1 LILGDN
7 CGTAGYEENS
17 KEEEEFKPEKKRQQ
31 LVDGAY
37 RIIFNNENQNKYH
50 TKTNVRD
57 KSIDNFH
64 GDAIPV
70 FSMGEG
76 VTAGG
81 AGLGAFSGGMGPGM
95 VSQNVPSF
103 RTPAPN
109 KSAKLG
115 ENHTGSIRPP
125 SGYKSNNNSAS
136 GSNTNLPRIDSRNI
150 QRPKPGENIQMNRR
164 PPSGLIRNRQD

>member
-1 LILGDN
+1 MIIGDN
-7 CGTAGYEENS
+7 CGTVGYEESS

-64 GDAIPV
+64 GDAVPV

-76 VTAGG
+76 VTTGG
-81 AGLGAFSGGMGPGM
+81 AGLSAFASSMGPGM

-109 KSAKLG
+109 KSAKMG
-115 ENHTGSIRPP
+115 EANSGMTRPP
-125 SGYKSNNNSAS
+125 SGYKPINNNSYHNS
-136 GSNTNLPRIDSRNI
+136 
-150 QRPKPGENIQMNRR
+150 
-164 PPSGLIRNRQD
+164 